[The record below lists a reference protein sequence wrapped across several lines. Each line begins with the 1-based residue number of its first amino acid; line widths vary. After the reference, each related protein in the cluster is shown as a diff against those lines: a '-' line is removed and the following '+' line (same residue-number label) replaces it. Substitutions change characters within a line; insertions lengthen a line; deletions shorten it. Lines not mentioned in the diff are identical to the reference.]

1 VSGAGA
7 GVGPA
12 GGGVP
17 AKAVADVVVVED
29 RTKGSRSDEGFLRV
43 RRLVLRTVWAD
54 GTTSKPY
61 PCDVVSRSRT
71 DAVAIVLYDVRI
83 EGARRRPWVALKTG
97 LRAPIF
103 LRRHARLVQPDTRRY
118 AVLAEIVA
126 GMIEETDGG
135 PRGVDDRAVHE
146 AREEAGTTLA
156 VEDVEPLGAESFP
169 SPGVTDEKVHFRAA
183 RAPLDRRLAPKG
195 DGSEMEAG
203 GGVVVLPLDDA
214 LAACRSGEIPD
225 MKTELALQRLADR
238 LGWIPSLAAFASELP
253 PPWPARWSPPGLSA
267 SGAPGGAR

>member
-1 VSGAGA
+1 VSESRAEA
-7 GVGPA
+7 
-12 GGGVP
+12 GGVP
-17 AKAVADVVVVED
+17 AKPVADVEIVED
-29 RTKGSRSDEGFLRV
+29 RTAGSRPDQGFLRL

-54 GTTSKPY
+54 GTRSKPY
-61 PCDVVSRSRT
+61 PCDVVSRART
-71 DAVAIVLYDVRI
+71 DAVAIVLYDVRA
-83 EGARRRPWVALKTG
+83 EGGRRRPWVALKTG

-126 GMIEETDGG
+126 GIIEDEDTG
-135 PRGVDDRAVHE
+135 PRGVEVRATHE
-146 AREEAGTTLA
+146 AREEAGVSLA
-156 VEDVEPLGAESFP
+156 VDDVEPLGAESFP

-183 RAPLDRRLAPKG
+183 KARLDGPLAPEG

-203 GGVVVLPLDDA
+203 GGVVVMPLDDA

-238 LGWIPSLAAFASELP
+238 LGWIPSLSAFASELP
-253 PPWPARWSPPGLSA
+253 PPWPARWSPPGLGGTPP
-267 SGAPGGAR
+267 GAPR